1 MEYTSQQKNV
11 RGILKPI
18 NDELQVFLTKGGRV
32 IACDHCIAKAG
43 LKAEDMLPGVEID
56 THPAMPKMQ
65 KIIDQGAVILDY

>member
-1 MEYTSQQKNV
+1 MYSIIFHNII
-11 RGILKPI
+11 RLF
-18 NDELQVFLTKGGRV
+18 VFAT
-32 IACDHCIAKAG
+32 AG